1 MLGCTGERKQIFEL
15 AFGQG
20 LTKMYKCTNIAS
32 PQGFVFFLKKFP
44 TKCHLILG
52 QMDDIIH
59 KSNCKIFLLQA
70 FKSAE

>member
-32 PQGFVFFLKKFP
+32 PPRVCLFPQKISHEMSLDPWANGRHNPQVKLQNLSTPGF
-44 TKCHLILG
+44 
-52 QMDDIIH
+52 
-59 KSNCKIFLLQA
+59 
-70 FKSAE
+70 